1 MKYLKLKKIEVLK
14 KQIQD
19 AMGTNTFDA
28 EV

>member
-1 MKYLKLKKIEVLK
+1 MKYLKLKKTEVLK

-19 AMGTNTFDA
+19 AMGTNTFNA